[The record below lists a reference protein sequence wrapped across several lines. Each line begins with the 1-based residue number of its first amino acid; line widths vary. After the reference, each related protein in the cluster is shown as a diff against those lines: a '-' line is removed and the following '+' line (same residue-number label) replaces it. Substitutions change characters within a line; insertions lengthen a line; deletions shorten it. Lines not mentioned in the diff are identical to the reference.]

1 MYDVK
6 MYEKKLFSKRKKKK
20 KPDQIG
26 MLIVNITNISIC
38 LTKDFDKLSMLV

>member
-1 MYDVK
+1 
-6 MYEKKLFSKRKKKK
+6 MYEKKSNFPKKTNK

>member
-1 MYDVK
+1 
-6 MYEKKLFSKRKKKK
+6 MYEKKSNFPKKKKKK